1 MLLRK
6 IKNFIKITATYFVG
20 MLILCTLGCCAV
32 CFVAWS
38 FNPVLDNIS
47 GIPQVLRCIAVASV
61 FIGCLWVVCD
71 D

>member
-20 MLILCTLGCCAV
+20 MLILCALGCCAV

-38 FNPVLDNIS
+38 LDPVLENIS
-47 GIPQVLRCIAVASV
+47 GIPQVLRCITVVSV

>member
-6 IKNFIKITATYFVG
+6 IKNFIKIIATYFVG

-38 FNPVLDNIS
+38 FDPVLDNIS

-61 FIGCLWVVCD
+61 FIGCLWAVCD

>member
-20 MLILCTLGCCAV
+20 ILILCILGCCAV

-38 FNPVLDNIS
+38 FDPVLDTIS

>member
-1 MLLRK
+1 MLLHK

-32 CFVAWS
+32 CFVDWS
-38 FNPVLDNIS
+38 FDPVLDNIS

>member
-20 MLILCTLGCCAV
+20 MLILCTFGCCAA
-32 CFVAWS
+32 CFVDWS
-38 FNPVLDNIS
+38 FDPVLNNLSDM
-47 GIPQVLRCIAVASV
+47 PQVFRCIVAVSV
-61 FIGCLWVVCD
+61 FMGCLWVVCD

>member
-38 FNPVLDNIS
+38 LDPVLENIS
-47 GIPQVLRCIAVASV
+47 GMPQVLRCITVVSV